1 MILFFADLRF
11 VEAMLMEG
19 DQEILLGWCAG
30 GVAVL
35 VLLLGYSLAREIQA
49 DLRRR
54 RRAEHLRA
62 VRELQERLDARFPR
76 AGAQSKQWDDAS
88 FFAGLRDD
96 REGRDS

>member
-1 MILFFADLRF
+1 MLFFADLRF
-11 VEAMLMEG
+11 VQAMLAESEM
-19 DQEILLGWCAG
+19 DILLGWCAG

-76 AGAQSKQWDDAS
+76 AGAHSTQWDDAN
-88 FFAGLRDD
+88 FFGGLRDD